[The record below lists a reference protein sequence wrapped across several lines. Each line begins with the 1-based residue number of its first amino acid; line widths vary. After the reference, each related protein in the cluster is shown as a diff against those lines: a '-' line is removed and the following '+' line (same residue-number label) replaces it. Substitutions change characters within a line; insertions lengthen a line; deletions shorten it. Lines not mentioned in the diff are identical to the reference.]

1 MSETKHDNIGQVFTA
16 ETIGAEIARQ
26 RVERDLNRTVLHHSS
41 SPAGAYKGLATVKGF
56 SDYHRKSRGWRAIGY
71 HWVIGPDGKIFA
83 GRKMSEI
90 GAHAGPKGNPG
101 SVGVCLIGDFQ
112 HGDMPTPAQKAAFAA
127 LHAALRKAFYGG
139 SVDHLRFH
147 RDYMAT
153 DCPGRLT
160 KAEVLGWSAAA
171 PQPAPD
177 SRPAVA
183 EAWPAV
189 QPHLAAVYAAVED
202 LPEPARTE
210 LLRDMNRHRAAWTQ
224 HGAPAAGA

>member
-1 MSETKHDNIGQVFTA
+1 MGLTRYDRIGEVYTA
-16 ETIGAEIARQ
+16 DTIGAEIARQ

-71 HWVIGPDGKIFA
+71 HWVVGPDGRIFA
-83 GRKMSEI
+83 GRKMQEV

-101 SVGVCLIGDFQ
+101 SVGVCLVGDFQ

-127 LHAALRKAFYGG
+127 LHEALRAQFYGG

-153 DCPGRLT
+153 DCPGKLT
-160 KAEVLGWSAAA
+160 KADVLAWSSG
-171 PQPAPD
+171 PVEPD

-183 EAWPAV
+183 EAWSTD
-189 QPHLAAVYAAVED
+189 QPHLAALYASAKR
-202 LPEPARTE
+202 LPEPARGE
-210 LLRDMNRHRAAWTQ
+210 LLRALNGLRSVYTEQ
-224 HGAPAAGA
+224 GAPPAA